1 VAERVGNKSRIRS
14 YRYTWENSEG
24 KHSLYIKAAK
34 VERVREM
41 VYGER
46 RSVGDLLKF
55 LMASGKDD
63 CTLSI

>member
-1 VAERVGNKSRIRS
+1 MPSVS
-14 YRYTWENSEG
+14 YFYKWEDLEG

-46 RSVGDLLKF
+46 RSVTEVLNF
-55 LMASGKDD
+55 LGG
-63 CTLSI
+63 